1 MVNTIQV
8 GNKPFKA
15 NLIIFKWGWLGTYI
29 LFSII
34 VVASDDTY
42 ALVHPIQMNISDSVI
57 IKIIAQYIIVV
68 SILFFM
74 KSPGGEHG
82 YS

>member
-1 MVNTIQV
+1 MM
-8 GNKPFKA
+8 
-15 NLIIFKWGWLGTYI
+15 
-29 LFSII
+29 FSII
-34 VVASDDTY
+34 IVASNDTY

-57 IKIIAQYIIVV
+57 IKVIAQYIIVV